1 MLIKLTNEGRKMKR
15 FVALTLATLLC
26 ILSACGAPGDDA
38 PTLDLPQADAPSD
51 TLEPDQ
57 TAAQGEYSLAVT
69 QTELPGGLT
78 SLASACA
85 ADGGVYL
92 AGAGEGGIPMLGLW
106 SDGAYDPLSLPDG
119 ITEIESVFFG
129 GALSVLAR
137 AGESIHILHYEGN
150 DVLTTEL
157 SGDLSALGRDLYYAE
172 FGGTGYV
179 MDSNTI
185 AEVKNGELTRGMEAE
200 AAYLLFVAM
209 QAAQD
214 GLYIVQ
220 FSGLDLTTRLY
231 RLDSDGFE
239 LEPVDVGGVNIY
251 GLGTTAEGAV
261 LVSCAL
267 DGREYVATT
276 SGEELFDWS
285 DPGIV
290 SPGYTNLYE
299 RSDGSYLLFY
309 RGQAKLELL
318 EEKLLPP
325 KTTLTLLTDLPR
337 AELYTIVNDFNR
349 TSEDYRVEVM
359 QFGEDG
365 LTAEL
370 LRTQL
375 LAGDG
380 PDIFAFYDRSSLAD
394 LSAGS
399 FEDLLTYLDSDAEY
413 GRETVVPE
421 LLEAMCLQG
430 KLSWL
435 PYAFGI
441 STFTAPSAYLSE
453 PGFSFDEAKQ
463 AAANAGLPLF
473 PGWMTRDIL
482 WGWLSDFAVGQCVDM
497 ETGTCSFDSEDY
509 ISLLEECA
517 AAASEFGSDSAALYN
532 SLLQFELLQNLIR
545 VSTISDN
552 YSGNYAFVGAPNET
566 TNGSMFSLDLCFA
579 ISSSSENKNAA
590 WQLVRSCLSDEH
602 QQLIFDYFPASQSVL
617 NAMILDGIEN
627 GVHYYDYE
635 FKLDE
640 SDAAKLREL
649 IAGTKTA
656 QDSYPAVLNIMAE
669 DAAQFFS
676 GQITAQQAA
685 SYTQNRVSTWLA
697 EQGY

>member
-1 MLIKLTNEGRKMKR
+1 MKR
-15 FVALTLATLLC
+15 QIALILSALLC
-26 ILSACGAPGDDA
+26 ILSACGGMGTDA
-38 PTLDLPQADAPSD
+38 PELDLPEADVIES
-51 TLEPDQ
+51 EPV
-57 TAAQGEYSLAVT
+57 AALGEYSLTVT
-69 QTELPGGLT
+69 QTELPGGLA

-85 ADGGVYL
+85 AENGVYL
-92 AGAGEGGIPMLGLW
+92 AGAGADGAPMLGIW
-106 SDGAYDPLSLPDG
+106 ADGVYEPLDLSDG

-129 GALSVLAR
+129 DALSVLAR
-137 AGESIHILHYEGN
+137 AGDAIQILHYEDGG
-150 DVLTTEL
+150 VLTTEL
-157 SGDLSALGRDLYYAE
+157 NGDLSALGKDLYYAE
-172 FGGTGYV
+172 FGGTAYV

-185 AEVKNGELTRGMEAE
+185 AEVKDGQLTRGMEAE
-200 AAYLLFVAM
+200 AAYLLFTAM

-220 FSGLDLTTRLY
+220 FSGLDLTTQL
-231 RLDSDGFE
+231 LKLNADTFA
-239 LEPVDVGGVNIY
+239 LEPADVGGVGIY
-251 GLGTTAEGAV
+251 GLGTTADGDV
-261 LVSCAL
+261 LVSCTS
-267 DGREYVATT
+267 DGREFVKTAD
-276 SGEELFDWS
+276 EADLFDWS
-285 DPGIV
+285 EPGIV

-299 RSDGSYLLFY
+299 LGDGSWLLFY
-309 RGQAKLELL
+309 RGQTSLELL

-349 TSEDYRVEVM
+349 TSEEYRVEVI

-375 LAGDG
+375 IAGEG

-394 LSAGS
+394 LGANS
-399 FEDLLTYLDSDAEY
+399 FEDLLVYLDADAEY
-413 GRETVVPE
+413 GRDTLAPE
-421 LLEAMCLQG
+421 LLGAMCAQD
-430 KLSWL
+430 KLDWL
-435 PYAFGI
+435 PYSFGI

-463 AAANAGLPLF
+463 AAAKAGLPLF

-482 WGWLSDFAVGQCVDM
+482 WGWMSDFAVGQYMDL

-552 YSGNYAFVGAPNET
+552 YGGAYAFVGVPNET
-566 TNGSMFSLDLCFA
+566 TNGSMFSPDLCFA
-579 ISSSSENKNAA
+579 ISSTSGNKDAA

-602 QQLIFDYFPASQSVL
+602 QQMNLTSFPASASVL
-617 NAMILDGIEN
+617 DAMIDDAVEN
-627 GVHYYDYE
+627 GVHYYEYE
-635 FKLDE
+635 YELDE
-640 SDAAKLREL
+640 ADAAKLRGL
-649 IAGTKTA
+649 ISETQTA
-656 QDSYPAVLNIMAE
+656 QDAYPAVLNIMAE
-669 DAAQFFS
+669 DAAQFFA
-676 GQITAQQAA
+676 GQITAEQAA
-685 SYTQNRVSTWLA
+685 AYTQNRVSTWLA
-697 EQGY
+697 EQG